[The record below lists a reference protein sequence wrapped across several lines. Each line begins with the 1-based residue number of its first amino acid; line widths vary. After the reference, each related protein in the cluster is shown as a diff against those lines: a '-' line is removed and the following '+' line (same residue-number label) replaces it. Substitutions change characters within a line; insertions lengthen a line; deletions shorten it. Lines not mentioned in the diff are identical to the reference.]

1 MLAPQ
6 GSCDQGPARSALR
19 SYSSPWPAGP
29 NQMAVTAE
37 QRTGERGAIHADVVR
52 TSVLLPAYNEGA
64 ALPHVL
70 TELGE
75 YLDSSYE
82 VLVVDDGST
91 DDTADVVR
99 EYPVRLVQHNSNRG
113 KGVAI
118 RTGIAEAQGENVVI
132 MDADA
137 TYPVPAIKELVDLL
151 DENDLVRGIRES
163 DTDSMPRVN
172 RFGNWLFNKLL
183 AISHGLEGSD
193 QLTGLYA
200 MRRSEAVRLGTEA
213 RGFDIETEIGIKAK
227 ARGLREATIP
237 ISYLPRVGEKKLSPW
252 KDGLRILGRVI
263 VLLLIYNPTLTFIVP
278 GLVLMA
284 ISVTGAILLSSGPIT
299 TSYLGLSIHSFI
311 VAALGVLAAF
321 QLVIFGVAAALYGV
335 EAGKQPPRWLRQIIT
350 VRFRLG
356 VGALG
361 SLLMLASFAKLID
374 LTIEWAGNNIFTDTR
389 ALVLATSF
397 LVLGL
402 QMLSAALFISIFSG
416 RIGRLAERRATEHV
430 SG

>member
-1 MLAPQ
+1 
-6 GSCDQGPARSALR
+6 
-19 SYSSPWPAGP
+19 
-29 NQMAVTAE
+29 MAVTASQKAGGE
-37 QRTGERGAIHADVVR
+37 SAAGADAIRT
-52 TSVLLPAYNEGA
+52 TVLLPAYNEGA

-82 VLVVDDGST
+82 VLVIDDGST
-91 DDTADVVR
+91 DDTAEVAER
-99 EYPVRLVQHNSNRG
+99 YPVRLVQHESNRG

-118 RTGIAEAQGENVVI
+118 RTGIAQAQGENVVI

-137 TYPVPAIKELVDLL
+137 TYPVPAIKEMVELL

-163 DTDSMPRVN
+163 EPESMPMVN
-172 RFGNWLFNKLL
+172 RVGNWLFNKLL
-183 AISHGLEGSD
+183 AISHGLEGAD

-200 MRRSEAVRLGTEA
+200 IRRSEAVRLGTEA

-227 ARGLREATIP
+227 ARGLREAEIP

-278 GLVLMA
+278 GLALLGVT
-284 ISVTGAILLSSGPIT
+284 ITGAIALAIAGPVKT
-299 TSYLGLSIHSFI
+299 FFLGLDINSFI
-311 VAALGVLAAF
+311 VVTLGVLASF

-335 EAGKQPPRWLRQIIT
+335 EAGKEPPRWLLRVIS
-350 VRFRLG
+350 VRFRLSVAG
-356 VGALG
+356 LGIVLMVG
-361 SLLMLASFAKLID
+361 SFAKLVQ
-374 LTIEWAGNNIFTDTR
+374 LTVQWAGNNVFTDTR
-389 ALVLATSF
+389 ALVLSTSF

-416 RIGRLAERRATEHV
+416 RISRLAEEGSSHWSR
-430 SG
+430 S

>member
-1 MLAPQ
+1 MPITADPRTEEPQ
-6 GSCDQGPARSALR
+6 RASADR
-19 SYSSPWPAGP
+19 
-29 NQMAVTAE
+29 
-37 QRTGERGAIHADVVR
+37 VR
-52 TSVLLPAYNEGA
+52 TTVVLPAYNEGA

-70 TELGE
+70 GELGE

-91 DDTADVVR
+91 DDTTDVAER
-99 EYPVRLVQHNSNRG
+99 YPVRLVRHGSNRG

-137 TYPVPAIKELVDLL
+137 TYPVPAIKDMVELL
-151 DENDLVRGIRES
+151 DDHDLVRGVRES
-163 DTDSMPRVN
+163 EPESMPVVN
-172 RFGNWLFNKLL
+172 RVGNWFFNKLL
-183 AISHGLEGSD
+183 AISHGLEGTD
-193 QLTGLYA
+193 HLTGLYA
-200 MRRSEAVRLGTEA
+200 MRRSEAVKLGTEA

-227 ARGLREATIP
+227 ARGLREAEIP

-278 GLVLMA
+278 GLVLMGIT
-284 ISVTGAILLSSGPIT
+284 ISGAVVLSDGPVH
-299 TSYLGLSIHSFI
+299 TSYLGLNIHSFI

-335 EAGKQPPRWLRQIIT
+335 EAGKQPPRWLRWVIS
-350 VRFRLG
+350 VRFRLT
-356 VGALG
+356 VGLIGLVLMLG
-361 SLLMLASFAKLID
+361 SLAKLTQ
-374 LTIEWAGNNIFTDTR
+374 LTIQWAGNNVFTDTR
-389 ALVLATSF
+389 GLVLTTSF

-402 QMLSAALFISIFSG
+402 QVISAVLFISIFSG
-416 RIGRLAERRATEHV
+416 RLSRMIEEDAAEKTGT
-430 SG
+430 S

>member
-1 MLAPQ
+1 MPLTADRRTEEAQ
-6 GSCDQGPARSALR
+6 RASADR
-19 SYSSPWPAGP
+19 
-29 NQMAVTAE
+29 
-37 QRTGERGAIHADVVR
+37 VR
-52 TSVLLPAYNEGA
+52 TTVVLPAFNEGA

-70 TELGE
+70 DELGQ

-91 DDTADVVR
+91 DNTADVAER
-99 EYPVRLVQHNSNRG
+99 YPVRLVQHASNRG

-137 TYPVPAIKELVDLL
+137 TYPVPAIKEMVELL
-151 DENDLVRGIRES
+151 DDHDLVRGVRES
-163 DTDSMPRVN
+163 EPESMPFVN
-172 RFGNWLFNKLL
+172 RLGNWLFNKLL
-183 AISHGLEGSD
+183 AISHGLEGAD

-200 MRRSEAVRLGTEA
+200 MRRSEAVKLGTEA

-227 ARGLREATIP
+227 ARGLREAEIP

-284 ISVTGAILLSSGPIT
+284 ITISGAIVLSDGPVH
-299 TSYLGLSIHSFI
+299 TSYLGLNIHTFI

-335 EAGKQPPRWLRQIIT
+335 EAGQKPPGWLRRVIS
-350 VRFRLG
+350 VRFRLIVG
-356 VGALG
+356 VLGLILMLG
-361 SLLMLASFAKLID
+361 SLAKLTQ
-374 LTIEWAGNNIFTDTR
+374 LTIQWAGNNVFTDTR
-389 ALVLATSF
+389 GLVLTTSF

-402 QMLSAALFISIFSG
+402 QVISAVLFISIFSG
-416 RIGRLAERRATEHV
+416 RLGRMLEEDAAEK
-430 SG
+430 SGAS

>member
-1 MLAPQ
+1 
-6 GSCDQGPARSALR
+6 
-19 SYSSPWPAGP
+19 
-29 NQMAVTAE
+29 MAVTAS
-37 QRTGERGAIHADVVR
+37 QRRGDESTASADGVR
-52 TSVLLPAYNEGA
+52 TTVVLPAFNEGA

-70 TELGE
+70 DELGE
-75 YLDSSYE
+75 YLDESYE

-91 DDTADVVR
+91 DDTADVINR
-99 EYPVRLVQHNSNRG
+99 YPVRFVQHSSNRG

-118 RTGIAEAQGENVVI
+118 RSGIAEAQGENVVI

-137 TYPVPAIKELVDLL
+137 TYPVPAIKDMVDLL

-163 DTDSMPRVN
+163 ETDSMPAVN
-172 RFGNWLFNKLL
+172 RFGNWLFNRLL

-200 MRRSEAVRLGTEA
+200 IRRAEAIRLGTEA

-252 KDGLRILGRVI
+252 RDGLRILGRVI

-278 GLVLMA
+278 GLALLA
-284 ISVTGAILLSSGPIT
+284 LSITGAILLSSGPVGI
-299 TSYLGLSIHSFI
+299 SYLGLNIHSFI

-335 EAGKQPPRWLRQIIT
+335 EAGKRPTWWLLRAIS
-350 VRFRLG
+350 VRFRLWMASLG
-356 VGALG
+356 MLLMVG
-361 SLLMLASFAKLID
+361 SLAKLIQ
-374 LTIEWAGNNIFTDTR
+374 LTIQWAGNNIFTDTR

-416 RIGRLAERRATEHV
+416 RIGRLDERRATERV

>member
-1 MLAPQ
+1 
-6 GSCDQGPARSALR
+6 
-19 SYSSPWPAGP
+19 
-29 NQMAVTAE
+29 MAVTASKKPGDE
-37 QRTGERGAIHADVVR
+37 GAPSADVIR
-52 TSVLLPAYNEGA
+52 TTVVLPAYNEGA

-70 TELGE
+70 DELRE

-91 DDTADVVR
+91 DDTADVAER
-99 EYPVRLVQHNSNRG
+99 YPVRLIKHKSNSG

-118 RTGIAEAQGENVVI
+118 RTGISEARGENVVI

-137 TYPVPAIKELVDLL
+137 TYPVPAIKEMVDLL

-163 DTDSMPRVN
+163 EPESMPLVN

-183 AISHGLEGSD
+183 AISHGLEGAD

-200 MRRSEAVRLGTEA
+200 IRRSEAERLGTEA

-227 ARGLREATIP
+227 ARGLREAEIP

-263 VLLLIYNPTLTFIVP
+263 VLLLIYNPTVTFIVP
-278 GLVLMA
+278 GLTLMA
-284 ISVTGAILLSSGPIT
+284 VSITGAILLSSGPIT
-299 TSYLGLSIHSFI
+299 TSYLGLNIHSFI

-321 QLVIFGVAAALYGV
+321 QLTIFGVAAALYGV
-335 EAGKQPPRWLRQIIT
+335 EAGKPPPRWLLRIIS

-356 VGALG
+356 VAALGAL
-361 SLLMLASFAKLID
+361 LMVGSFAKLVQ
-374 LTIEWAGNNIFTDTR
+374 LTIQWAGNNVFTDTR
-389 ALVLATSF
+389 ALVLSTSF

-416 RIGRLAERRATEHV
+416 RISRLAEEGSAHWSR
-430 SG
+430 S

>member
-1 MLAPQ
+1 
-6 GSCDQGPARSALR
+6 
-19 SYSSPWPAGP
+19 
-29 NQMAVTAE
+29 MAVTASK
-37 QRTGERGAIHADVVR
+37 RTGDHGTAHADDVR
-52 TSVLLPAYNEGA
+52 TTVLLPAYNEGA

-75 YLDSSYE
+75 YLDQTYE

-91 DDTADVVR
+91 DDTAVVAER
-99 EYPVRLVQHNSNRG
+99 YPVRLVQHRSNRG

-118 RTGIAEAQGENVVI
+118 RTGIAEAAGENVVI

-137 TYPVPAIKELVDLL
+137 TYPVPAIRDMVDLL

-163 DTDSMPRVN
+163 EPESMPIVN

-183 AISHGLEGSD
+183 AISHGLEGTD
-193 QLTGLYA
+193 HLTGLYA
-200 MRRSEAVRLGTEA
+200 IRRSEAVRLGTEA

-227 ARGLREATIP
+227 ARGLREASIP

-263 VLLLIYNPTLTFIVP
+263 VLLLIYNPTLTFILP

-284 ISVTGAILLSSGPIT
+284 ASITGAILLSNGPVV
-299 TSYLGLSIHSFI
+299 TSYLGLNIHSFI

-321 QLVIFGVAAALYGV
+321 QLTIFGVAAALYGV
-335 EAGKQPPRWLRQIIT
+335 EAGKQPPWWLLRVIS

-356 VGALG
+356 VAGLG
-361 SLLMLASFAKLID
+361 LLLMVGSFAKLIQ
-374 LTIEWAGNNIFTDTR
+374 LTIQWAGNNIFTDTR

-416 RIGRLAERRATEHV
+416 RISRLAEEGSTHWSR
-430 SG
+430 S

>member
-1 MLAPQ
+1 
-6 GSCDQGPARSALR
+6 
-19 SYSSPWPAGP
+19 
-29 NQMAVTAE
+29 MAVTAS
-37 QRTGERGAIHADVVR
+37 QRRGDESTASADGVR
-52 TSVLLPAYNEGA
+52 TTVVLPAFNEGA

-70 TELGE
+70 DELGE
-75 YLDSSYE
+75 YLDESYE

-91 DDTADVVR
+91 DDTADVINR
-99 EYPVRLVQHNSNRG
+99 YPVRFVQHSSNRG

-118 RTGIAEAQGENVVI
+118 RSGIAEAQGENVVI

-137 TYPVPAIKELVDLL
+137 TYPVPAIKDMVDLL

-163 DTDSMPRVN
+163 ETDSMPAVN
-172 RFGNWLFNKLL
+172 RFGNWLFNRLL

-200 MRRSEAVRLGTEA
+200 IRRAEAIRLGTEA

-278 GLVLMA
+278 GLALMA
-284 ISVTGAILLSSGPIT
+284 ISITGAILLSSGPVGI
-299 TSYLGLSIHSFI
+299 SYLGLSIHSFI

-335 EAGKQPPRWLRQIIT
+335 EAGKRPTWWLLRAIS
-350 VRFRLG
+350 VRFRLWMASLG
-356 VGALG
+356 MLLMVG
-361 SLLMLASFAKLID
+361 SLAKLIQ
-374 LTIEWAGNNIFTDTR
+374 LTIQWAGNNIFTDTR

-416 RIGRLAERRATEHV
+416 RIGRLAERRATERV

>member
-1 MLAPQ
+1 
-6 GSCDQGPARSALR
+6 
-19 SYSSPWPAGP
+19 
-29 NQMAVTAE
+29 MAVTASKRAGDE
-37 QRTGERGAIHADVVR
+37 GAASADVIR
-52 TSVLLPAYNEGA
+52 TTVVLPAYNEGA

-70 TELGE
+70 AELGE

-91 DDTADVVR
+91 DDTADVAER
-99 EYPVRLVQHNSNRG
+99 YPVRLIKHKTNRG

-137 TYPVPAIKELVDLL
+137 TYPVPAIKEMVDLL

-163 DTDSMPRVN
+163 EPESMPVVN
-172 RFGNWLFNKLL
+172 RVGNWLFNKLL
-183 AISHGLEGSD
+183 AISHGLEGAD

-200 MRRSEAVRLGTEA
+200 IRRTEAERLGTEA

-227 ARGLREATIP
+227 ARGLREAEIP

-263 VLLLIYNPTLTFIVP
+263 VLLLIYNPTATFIIP
-278 GLVLMA
+278 GLALMGVT
-284 ISVTGAILLSSGPIT
+284 ITGAIALAIAGPVKT
-299 TSYLGLSIHSFI
+299 FFLGLDINSFI
-311 VAALGVLAAF
+311 VVTLGVLAAF

-335 EAGKQPPRWLRQIIT
+335 EAGKEPPRWLLRVIS

-356 VGALG
+356 VASLG
-361 SLLMLASFAKLID
+361 LLLMLGSFAKLLQ
-374 LTIEWAGNNIFTDTR
+374 LTIQWAGNNVFTDTR
-389 ALVLATSF
+389 ALVLSTSF

-416 RIGRLAERRATEHV
+416 RISRLAEEGSSNWSR
-430 SG
+430 

>member
-1 MLAPQ
+1 
-6 GSCDQGPARSALR
+6 
-19 SYSSPWPAGP
+19 
-29 NQMAVTAE
+29 MAVTAS
-37 QRTGERGAIHADVVR
+37 QRRGDESTASADGVR
-52 TSVLLPAYNEGA
+52 TTVVLPAFNEGA

-70 TELGE
+70 DELGE
-75 YLDSSYE
+75 YLDESYE

-91 DDTADVVR
+91 DDTADVINR
-99 EYPVRLVQHNSNRG
+99 YPVRFVQHSSNRG

-118 RTGIAEAQGENVVI
+118 RSGIAEAQGENVVI

-137 TYPVPAIKELVDLL
+137 TYPVPAIKDMVDLL

-163 DTDSMPRVN
+163 ETDSMPAVN
-172 RFGNWLFNKLL
+172 RFGNWLFNRLL

-200 MRRSEAVRLGTEA
+200 IRRAEAIRLGTEA

-278 GLVLMA
+278 GLALMA
-284 ISVTGAILLSSGPIT
+284 ISITGAILLSSGPVGI
-299 TSYLGLSIHSFI
+299 SYLGLSIHSFI

-335 EAGKQPPRWLRQIIT
+335 EAGKRPTWWLLRAIS
-350 VRFRLG
+350 VRFRLWMASLG
-356 VGALG
+356 MLLMVG
-361 SLLMLASFAKLID
+361 SLAKLIQ
-374 LTIEWAGNNIFTDTR
+374 LTIQWAGNNIFTDTR

-416 RIGRLAERRATEHV
+416 RIGRLAERRATERV
-430 SG
+430 SD

>member
-1 MLAPQ
+1 
-6 GSCDQGPARSALR
+6 
-19 SYSSPWPAGP
+19 
-29 NQMAVTAE
+29 MAVTAS
-37 QRTGERGAIHADVVR
+37 QRTGDRSTAHADGVH
-52 TSVLLPAYNEGA
+52 TTVLLPAYNEGA

-75 YLDSSYE
+75 YLDHTYE

-91 DDTADVVR
+91 DDTADVAER
-99 EYPVRLVQHNSNRG
+99 YSVRLVQHRSNRG

-137 TYPVPAIKELVDLL
+137 TYPVPAIKEMVELL
-151 DENDLVRGIRES
+151 DDNDLVRGIRES
-163 DTDSMPRVN
+163 EPESMPIIN

-183 AISHGLEGSD
+183 AISHGLEGTDHLS
-193 QLTGLYA
+193 GLYA
-200 MRRSEAVRLGTEA
+200 IRRSEAVRLGTEA
-213 RGFDIETEIGIKAK
+213 RGFDIETEIGIKAR

-284 ISVTGAILLSSGPIT
+284 ISVTGAILLSNGPVT
-299 TSYLGLSIHSFI
+299 TSYLGLNIHSFI

-321 QLVIFGVAAALYGV
+321 QLTIFGIAAALYGV
-335 EAGKQPPRWLRQIIT
+335 EAGKRPPWWLLRVIS

-356 VGALG
+356 VAGLGMLLMVG
-361 SLLMLASFAKLID
+361 SLAKLIQ
-374 LTIEWAGNNIFTDTR
+374 LTIQWAGNNIFTDTR
-389 ALVLATSF
+389 ALVLSTSF

-416 RIGRLAERRATEHV
+416 RISRLAEEGSTNWSR
-430 SG
+430 S